1 MFEFLH
7 NWLRQIRTEH
17 GVSPVIFAVIY
28 FSGIVPFWLSI
39 YNILSAIRNKRYR
52 QASTFG
58 VILGIVVIA
67 PFIYVALFG
76 HDLPAWFWIVALA
89 VIAYTVYSVVA
100 RVRRART

>member
-7 NWLRQIRTEH
+7 NWLRQVRTEH
-17 GVSPVIFAVIY
+17 GVNPVIFAIIY

-39 YNILSAIRNKRYR
+39 YNILSAIGNKRYR
-52 QASTFG
+52 QAGTFG

-76 HDLPAWFWIVALA
+76 HDLPVWFWIVALV
-89 VIAYTVYSVVA
+89 VIAYTVHSVVA
-100 RVRRART
+100 RVKRART